1 MRIGE
6 LSSVC
11 GLPTRTIRF
20 YERRGLLPAPT
31 RSTNGYRTYTR
42 DDLGRLEFIRNA
54 QSAGLTLNEIA
65 SVTALRD
72 TGTTPC
78 THVNALLDA
87 KLTDVKDRI
96 DQLVVLQ
103 DELQRIVKRAR
114 TLDPANCTERDVCH
128 IIQPGTA
135 RVSLSWPAGIS
146 GGLVGGGDVEPQPD
160 RSGGAGAIG
169 RCSSPGHVRAGV
181 VGAAPG

>member
-1 MRIGE
+1 MMRIGE
-6 LSSVC
+6 LSSAC

-31 RSTNGYRTYTR
+31 RSTNDYRTYTP

-72 TGTTPC
+72 KGTTPC
-78 THVNALLDA
+78 THVNALLHA
-87 KLTDVKDRI
+87 KLTDVRERI

-103 DELQRIVKRAR
+103 DELRRIVERAR
-114 TLDPANCTERDVCH
+114 TLDPADCTERDICH
-128 IIQPGTA
+128 ILGTGSA
-135 RVSLSWPAGIS
+135 R
-146 GGLVGGGDVEPQPD
+146 
-160 RSGGAGAIG
+160 R
-169 RCSSPGHVRAGV
+169 
-181 VGAAPG
+181 